1 MRPLACVLALASALG
16 LAAAGASGAHAA
28 VYRATFSGTQ
38 ELGWKVDGTTGSCEI
53 RRGVGQGAV
62 RLTVKGDRSALLTAG
77 TKRLD
82 LLGSIPSTARGT
94 ITGSFAETTVTP
106 CEGFEPGAP
115 TTAKTDGCGAVRFGV
130 RLDLKPVGA
139 FTYLFGP
146 GSPGP
151 RAGACPFYVD
161 NALASSNDFGACGD
175 SLTRQHRRNWAVSS
189 SGGQGLFGGRLTAA
203 QAKPLKKGRSKTLTV
218 RIPVS
223 CTVPS
228 TYTGGVKITGVAKYQ
243 LKLRRTG

>member
-1 MRPLACVLALASALG
+1 MRLPAIVLTTSLLVLGAASSAQAAL
-16 LAAAGASGAHAA
+16 
-28 VYRATFSGTQ
+28 YRATFSGTQ
-38 ELGWKVDGTTGSCEI
+38 ELSWKVDGTSGNCEI
-53 RRGVGQGAV
+53 RRGAGQGAV
-62 RLTVKGDRSALLTAG
+62 KLTIKGDRSALLTAG
-77 TKRLD
+77 TRRLD

-94 ITGSFAETTVTP
+94 ITGSFTETVVTP

-115 TTAKTDGCGAVRFGV
+115 ITAKTDGCGAVKFGV

-151 RAGACPFYVD
+151 RSGECPFYID
-161 NALASSNDFGACGD
+161 NALASSSDLSACGD
-175 SLTRQHRRNWAVSS
+175 SVTQQHRRNWAVSS

-203 QAKPLKKGRSKTLTV
+203 QAKPLKKGRSRTLTV

-243 LKLRRTG
+243 LKLRRTS